1 MATLP
6 DNVTIKLRVQ
16 LASDTAALLA
26 DAVAALATFR
36 PEPAA
41 ETPGVHVREVD
52 GGAVLAVP
60 SEIRQLLI
68 EFGWFPPVDGDEPDA

>member
-41 ETPGVHVREVD
+41 KTPGVHVREVD

-60 SEIRQLLI
+60 TETRQLLI
-68 EFGWFPPVDGDEPDA
+68 EFGWLPPVDTDESDA